1 MSAFQRFAAV
11 GLLGLAACG
20 LSAHAQAVYRIV
32 GPDGRVTFSDRL
44 PADAGNRPAAGGATG
59 TAAAPAGAALP
70 FELRNV
76 ANRYPVTLYTGAN
89 CAPCG
94 SGRNYLVGRG
104 VPHTERTVTSAEDI
118 EALQRISG
126 GGSLPFLT
134 IGGQQLRGFS
144 EVEWSQFLD
153 AAGYP
158 RSSQLPGGYRNPAP
172 SPLVAVQ
179 RPPAAGEAAAPAP
192 QQAEAPAPA
201 PLAPPPPNPAGI
213 RF

>member
-1 MSAFQRFAAV
+1 MSTFQRFAAI

-32 GPDGRVTFSDRL
+32 GPDGRVTFSDR
-44 PADAGNRPAAGGATG
+44 PPPDAGNRAQPGGASG
-59 TAAAPAGAALP
+59 AGSAAPGAALP

-76 ANRYPVTLYTGAN
+76 ASRYPVTLYTGAN

-94 SGRNYLVGRG
+94 NGRSFLVSRG
-104 VPHTERTVTSAEDI
+104 IPHTERTVTSAEDI
-118 EALQRISG
+118 EALQRVSG

-144 EVEWSQFLD
+144 EVEWGQFLD

-158 RSSQLPGGYRNPAP
+158 KTSQLPGGYRNPPPA
-172 SPLVAVQ
+172 PLVAVQ
-179 RPPAAGEAAAPAP
+179 RQQAPAEAPAAPP
-192 QQAEAPAPA
+192 QAEAPAPA
-201 PLAPPPPNPAGI
+201 PVAPPPPNPAGI